1 MNDERLHHWH
11 LWMIMQELL
20 HGQQV
25 RPHPNPRRVRIA
37 SSDGP
42 QDGLVFPVR
51 GV

>member
-1 MNDERLHHWH
+1 
-11 LWMIMQELL
+11 MQELL

-25 RPHPNPRRVRIA
+25 CPHPNPRCVRIA
-37 SSDGP
+37 SSDGL